1 MAAIA
6 AKESIMANFQIP
18 LNGSN
23 FISEERQRKFQEA
36 LDDDHKI
43 ECLDGDQIKVR
54 DQEAV
59 PHGDAP
65 AGLDPSHPTGKIEPG
80 QRLEALPGEVS
91 GIDQALDL
99 SFDHQSRVMDLHQQY
114 LAQQAEY
121 MQLITAV
128 LNQQGKVLDQGSGS
142 DQAEIIKTFQRTLDH
157 FHDIREQ
164 DLQLHQEFLTRQA
177 EFSDRFL
184 SALEGEVQD
193 QPRTVSAPSSA
204 RVISTTE
211 WVVKEPHIILDEQA
225 DPGPQQAAAAR
236 EIADTAAAVP
246 VKSPAP
252 ATGISLDTLSAA
264 LLEIVA
270 EKTGYPPEMLELGMD
285 LEADL
290 GIDSIKRVE
299 ILGALEERFPA
310 LPAADTE
317 VLAQTRTLQ
326 EIVDHMKG
334 EASSP
339 VPDLQPETGAENA
352 EAAPQPTAPSSAP
365 PSGPA
370 ADKVANLE
378 TILLEVVAEK
388 TGYPAEMLE
397 PGMDMEADLGIDS
410 IKRVE
415 ILGAME
421 ERVPGLPTVEAE
433 VLGGLR
439 TLGQI
444 VAMLDSRPAAGSPA
458 AAGEPEEKKKA
469 ERLEGLQIT
478 PARLVELPDPDRLEF
493 KIPKG
498 RPLIVSQDG
507 TQLTAEIVQALR
519 SRGWEIV
526 VWNYP
531 ANLIAGPSSASQQDN
546 AVVVQAQAGKDAIT
560 SALDKVRQE
569 HGKPLGFIHLHPPV
583 PSDDLFAEREESLM
597 EQAFLLAGGI
607 KTDLEGPGEGEREFF
622 LVVTRTGGKLG
633 LGGQG
638 SFQQGSGLTGLV
650 KTLHWEWPGVF
661 CRALDFSPELE
672 PKQLG
677 EMLIQEMQ
685 DPDLGVLEV
694 GLDGTSRVTIER
706 DHGGQE

>member
-1 MAAIA
+1 MT
-6 AKESIMANFQIP
+6 NFQIP

-43 ECLDGDQIKVR
+43 ECLDGDQIKVSS
-54 DQEAV
+54 QETGSQGA
-59 PHGDAP
+59 AP
-65 AGLDPSHPTGKIEPG
+65 TGSDPSLPAGKIEPG
-80 QRLEALPGEVS
+80 QRFDASPGRAS
-91 GIDQALDL
+91 GIDQALNL

-128 LNQQGKVLDQGSGS
+128 LNQQGKVLDQGSS
-142 DQAEIIKTFQRTLDH
+142 SVQAEIIKTFQRTLDH

-164 DLQLHQEFLTRQA
+164 DLHLHQEFLAGQA
-177 EFSDRFL
+177 DFSDRFL
-184 SALEGEVQD
+184 SALEGEVED
-193 QPRTVSAPSSA
+193 KPRTESSLPTA
-204 RVISTTE
+204 RVIPTTE
-211 WVVKEPHIILDEQA
+211 WIVKEPHIILDEQA
-225 DPGPQQAAAAR
+225 DPGPKQAAAAK
-236 EIADTAAAVP
+236 EMADAAAALP
-246 VKSPAP
+246 AKSPSP
-252 ATGISLDTLSAA
+252 AAGISLDTLSAA

-310 LPAADTE
+310 LPPADTE

-326 EIVDHMKG
+326 EIVDYMKG
-334 EASSP
+334 KAASP
-339 VPDLQPETGAENA
+339 APEFQPESGAVTA
-352 EAAPQPTAPSSAP
+352 EAAPQPPEQSSSQS
-365 PSGPA
+365 SGPA
-370 ADKVANLE
+370 AGSGVDLE
-378 TILLEVVAEK
+378 AILLEVVAEK

-421 ERVPGLPTVEAE
+421 ERVPGLPTMEAE
-433 VLGGLR
+433 ALAGLR

-444 VAMLDSRPAAGSPA
+444 VAMLESTPPAGNAG

-469 ERLEGLQIT
+469 DRVVGLRIT
-478 PARLVELPDPDRLEF
+478 PARLVQLPDPDRLEF
-493 KIPKG
+493 EIPKD

-507 TQLTAEIVQALR
+507 TQLTAEIVQALK
-519 SRGWEIV
+519 SRGWEVV

-531 ANLIAGPSSASQQDN
+531 TSLVAGPGSKSLEDDA
-546 AVVVQAQAGKDAIT
+546 AVHQAQAGKDAIA
-560 SALDKVRQE
+560 SALEKIRHK
-569 HGKPLGFIHLHPPV
+569 HGKPLGFIHLHPPAS
-583 PSDDLFAEREESLM
+583 SDDLFSEQEESLL

-607 KTDLEGPGEGEREFF
+607 KNDLEEPGEGERNLFM
-622 LVVTRTGGKLG
+622 VVTRTGGKLG
-633 LGGQG
+633 FDGQG
-638 SFQQGSGLTGLV
+638 AFQQGSGLTGLV

-661 CRALDFSPELE
+661 CRALDFSPDLE

-677 EMLIQEMQ
+677 EMLLREIQ
-685 DPDLGVLEV
+685 DPDQGVLEV
-694 GLDGTSRVTIER
+694 GLDGSTRVTIER
-706 DHGGQE
+706 DQGGQA